1 MKKLF
6 LYISLLFF
14 STNFTTYVKAD
25 IIETFCLVRNYHLTD
40 SNLNP
45 NDYDRFAGGVIKLI
59 INTKEKKIINDSE
72 NFEMALMTGIVDS
85 VEYRGTGE
93 LIRFRNKIEVENGKI
108 KYDYRV
114 KVKIFDNVS
123 VPYFEAKVLQRGF
136 SMQKWEFK
144 IDCFRDY
151 PPDIDIE
158 NAKIFKPEKKDLNLP
173 NLNMDLIKKEFEEI
187 KKKNTTLD

>member
-1 MKKLF
+1 M
-6 LYISLLFF
+6 
-14 STNFTTYVKAD
+14 
-25 IIETFCLVRNYHLTD
+25 TD

-72 NFEMALMTGIVDS
+72 NFEMALMVGIVDS

-151 PPDIDIE
+151 PPDIDIK
-158 NAKIFKPEKKDLNLP
+158 NAKIFKPEKKDKNLP
-173 NLNMDLIKKEFEEI
+173 NLNMDLIKKELEEI